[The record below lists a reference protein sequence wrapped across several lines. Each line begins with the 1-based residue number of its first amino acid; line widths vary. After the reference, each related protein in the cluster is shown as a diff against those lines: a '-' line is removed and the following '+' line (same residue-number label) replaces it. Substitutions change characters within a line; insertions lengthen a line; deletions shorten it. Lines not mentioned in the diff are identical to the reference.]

1 MEFSAV
7 PTLHPPLFCKKIED
21 PPHFPYHREGHKM
34 KIFLYTVAAR
44 KNNDGFRKGGGRML
58 EPVTKKFEDGS
69 TLETFRF
76 TFFCDICGKAV
87 KEITYPYKPPFKAK
101 FFISKSERRARELLW
116 LHDHDSAYER
126 ANKEV
131 LLQFN
136 RCPACGKRVCED
148 CYNELEG
155 LCREC
160 ARKIRG
166 EKDVG

>member
-1 MEFSAV
+1 
-7 PTLHPPLFCKKIED
+7 
-21 PPHFPYHREGHKM
+21 
-34 KIFLYTVAAR
+34 
-44 KNNDGFRKGGGRML
+44 ML
-58 EPVTKKFEDGS
+58 EPITKKYEDGS
-69 TLETFRF
+69 TLEKFKF
-76 TFFCDICGKAV
+76 TFFCDLCGCAV
-87 KEITYPYKPPFKAK
+87 EEISYTYNPPFKPK
-101 FFISKSERRARELLW
+101 FFISKSEQRARELLW

-148 CYNELEG
+148 CYHELEG

>member
-1 MEFSAV
+1 
-7 PTLHPPLFCKKIED
+7 
-21 PPHFPYHREGHKM
+21 
-34 KIFLYTVAAR
+34 
-44 KNNDGFRKGGGRML
+44 ML

-101 FFISKSERRARELLW
+101 FFISKSERKARELLW

-136 RCPACGKRVCED
+136 RCPVCGKRVCDD
-148 CYNELEG
+148 CYHELEG

-160 ARKIRG
+160 ARKKRE
-166 EKDVG
+166 EKEVG